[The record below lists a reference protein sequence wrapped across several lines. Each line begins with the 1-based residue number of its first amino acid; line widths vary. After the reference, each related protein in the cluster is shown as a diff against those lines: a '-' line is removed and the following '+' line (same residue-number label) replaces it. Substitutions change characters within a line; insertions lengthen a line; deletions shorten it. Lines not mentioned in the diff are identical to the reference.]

1 MEKKLAE
8 LRLDIAELKALEA
21 QASRPK
27 VQEILSL
34 EVRKL
39 ETLLVQKTE
48 QSSIPVTATNQ
59 TGKTPVV
66 SNTPRSYEIQLT
78 NYGWDQSDKFV
89 KLFVTLPNVHQIPET
104 NVTHE
109 FTERSVALHV
119 RELENK
125 NYCFK
130 VANLLETIDAQKSY
144 IKIKKD
150 TVVVFL
156 EKNQKGINW
165 SHLTSIDKA
174 AKEARLPKID
184 KDDEDPSSGMM
195 KMLQSIYEDGDDTM
209 KQTIAKAW
217 TESRNKSF

>member
-1 MEKKLAE
+1 MFQ

-78 NYGWDQSDKFV
+78 NYGMLTRVGFKFFAPSTEI
-89 KLFVTLPNVHQIPET
+89 FV
-104 NVTHE
+104 
-109 FTERSVALHV
+109 
-119 RELENK
+119 
-125 NYCFK
+125 
-130 VANLLETIDAQKSY
+130 
-144 IKIKKD
+144 
-150 TVVVFL
+150 
-156 EKNQKGINW
+156 
-165 SHLTSIDKA
+165 
-174 AKEARLPKID
+174 
-184 KDDEDPSSGMM
+184 
-195 KMLQSIYEDGDDTM
+195 
-209 KQTIAKAW
+209 
-217 TESRNKSF
+217 

>member
-1 MEKKLAE
+1 MQ
-8 LRLDIAELKALEA
+8 I
-21 QASRPK
+21 
-27 VQEILSL
+27 IL
-34 EVRKL
+34 
-39 ETLLVQKTE
+39 T
-48 QSSIPVTATNQ
+48 
-59 TGKTPVV
+59 
-66 SNTPRSYEIQLT
+66 
-78 NYGWDQSDKFV
+78 
-89 KLFVTLPNVHQIPET
+89 
-104 NVTHE
+104 
-109 FTERSVALHV
+109 
-119 RELENK
+119 
-125 NYCFK
+125 
-130 VANLLETIDAQKSY
+130 
-144 IKIKKD
+144 D